1 MNQRLLITPRPL
13 LPTARPTEGQPLQAR
28 PIPAEQSFA
37 QVLEQAVAQPLKLS
51 GHARER
57 LAASGRALTE
67 TEMQSLAL
75 AVDKVARKG
84 ARDALVLMQ
93 DMALVVS
100 VRNRTVITAV
110 ESGRMRENVFTNIDS
125 AVIL

>member
-1 MNQRLLITPRPL
+1 MNQRLFITPRPV
-13 LPTARPTEGQPLQAR
+13 LPNAKPTVTQPAQAR
-28 PIPAEQSFA
+28 PIPPEQSFA
-37 QVLEQAVAQPLKLS
+37 RVLEQAVAHPLKLS

-57 LAASGRALTE
+57 LAASGRTLLE
-67 TEMQSLAL
+67 TEMQSLAV

-84 ARDALVLMQ
+84 GRDALILMP

-110 ESGRMRENVFTNIDS
+110 ESGRMRENIFTNIDS